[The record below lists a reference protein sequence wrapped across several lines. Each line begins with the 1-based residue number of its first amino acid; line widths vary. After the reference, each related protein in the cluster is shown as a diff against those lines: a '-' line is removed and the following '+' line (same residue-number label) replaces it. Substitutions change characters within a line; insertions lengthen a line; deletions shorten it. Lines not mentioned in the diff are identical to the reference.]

1 MLIDHEYQYEVKF
14 FLKIDKVLDKA
25 NNLKDCIA
33 KEFNISNNDFKQ
45 LDIQFIDTIEQGIYK
60 EGWILRNRKKK
71 NKENYELTYKKRYP
85 IANGNIDDILNQVKS
100 DGFHDSSDN
109 FTVEVDWG
117 LHKQTLN
124 ISCEKKEPI
133 PDSSSSNLPDIKE
146 LRTMFLDNAPEIF
159 LNWQVE
165 KWGENQIQ
173 NSKVYGPVKA
183 KKYEGIWESTN
194 VNIELWTLEGYS
206 ESIIEISLEKSK
218 DKNKSLQEH
227 DKLKEFLC
235 EKGWLSEEDISKTQW
250 VIEHSN

>member
-1 MLIDHEYQYEVKF
+1 MLINQEYEYEVKF
-14 FLKIDKVLDKA
+14 FLKINKVLDTA
-25 NNLKDCIA
+25 NNLQDCVT

-45 LDIQFIDTIEQGIYK
+45 LDIQFIDTMGQDIYK
-60 EGWILRNRKKK
+60 EGWILRNRKK
-71 NKENYELTYKKRYP
+71 NNRNYELTYKKRYP
-85 IANGNIDDILNQVKS
+85 IDNGNIDETLKQVLS
-100 DGFHDSSDN
+100 DGFHDSSEN
-109 FTVEVDWG
+109 FAVEVEWG
-117 LHKQTLN
+117 LHKQTLSV
-124 ISCEKKEPI
+124 SCEKKEPI
-133 PDSSSSNLPDIKE
+133 PDSSISNLPDIKE

-183 KKYEGIWESTN
+183 KKYEGTWESTS

-218 DKNKSLQEH
+218 DKNQSLQEH
-227 DKLKEFLC
+227 DKLKEFLYT
-235 EKGWLSEEDISKTQW
+235 KGWLSEEDISKTQW